1 MWYKNGGLIC
11 DIVVSPEKKRN
22 QQSISSDYWFI
33 TMFFWQ
39 IQSAS
44 FPLNPPWCAPFY
56 HGTNPQINFLFLVFF
71 LLVPYF
77 WYSFQRSKNNLLGG
91 FAAPKFCNKS
101 DSPTQNARNT
111 TKSKDYGVAQKYS
124 RLITVFRQSGT
135 LSGDVSDS
143 WFFLPLWRAMTA
155 RVALFRPTSER
166 CTMNHVY
173 QLVDPMWNNR
183 HFPKIKKNC
192 RVEMCAG

>member
-71 LLVPYF
+71 LMVPY
-77 WYSFQRSKNNLLGG
+77 WQHVSQGLKNNLLVAWQHPA
-91 FAAPKFCNKS
+91 FFISRILPPKMLE
-101 DSPTQNARNT
+101 SPTLKAFGGGKA
-111 TKSKDYGVAQKYS
+111 TKSLYQAVNFFRVPIQRFSFIRFPLVRSHHPLAPVTCLDRPCCRFGSGIGKMYQKAGES
-124 RLITVFRQSGT
+124 
-135 LSGDVSDS
+135 
-143 WFFLPLWRAMTA
+143 A
-155 RVALFRPTSER
+155 RCPNL
-166 CTMNHVY
+166 
-173 QLVDPMWNNR
+173 
-183 HFPKIKKNC
+183 K
-192 RVEMCAG
+192 